1 MSRLARSPDGNGK
14 CLDRLVGLVVSL
26 LAAGLLPG
34 GNGKRG
40 LPRALRAGAAVGRAE
55 LDGLPVALGGAV
67 RALGGTGAERLPF
80 RCQDAAARPAGPRHL
95 RGARAPTGQAA

>member
-34 GNGKRG
+34 GNGERG
-40 LPRALRAGAAVGRAE
+40 LPRVLRAAAGVGRAE
-55 LDGLPVALGGAV
+55 LDGLPVAVRGAV
-67 RALGGTGAERLPF
+67 RALGGASAGRFPL
-80 RCQDAAARPAGPRHL
+80 RSQDAAAGAAGARHV
-95 RGARAPTGQAA
+95 RGAGAQA